1 MNDYDL
7 SFVTRLD
14 STLRE
19 MGFKPNFKNLDD
31 AAKRMF
37 PYEVP
42 LSEDREERLKGFA
55 CESLFTALVTRNKRA
70 AFRCLLQA
78 RGYLTELKTLN
89 VPTSWLEDCFTVT
102 QNRVEAF
109 FSITDTFVE

>member
-1 MNDYDL
+1 MNDYTL
-7 SFVTRLD
+7 SFVKRLD

-19 MGFKPNFKNLDD
+19 MGFKPNFKDLDD

-42 LSEDREERLKGFA
+42 LSEDKEERLRGFA
-55 CESLFTALVTRNKRA
+55 CESLFTALVSRNKRA

-78 RGYLTELKTLN
+78 RSYLTELKTLK
-89 VPTSWLEDCFTVT
+89 VPVSYLEDCFTIA
-102 QNRVEAF
+102 QDRVETVFA
-109 FSITDTFVE
+109 ITDTFID